1 MFVSRNQHKV
11 EGNIPSTHNSP
22 EKDKQVDDLK
32 LDDNT
37 NIIRFDSENVI

>member
-11 EGNIPSTHNSP
+11 EGNIPSANNSP